1 MENTRQRRS
10 GGLRNIVTAVF
21 AVAFVASIV
30 STITAFAAA
39 NLFKIENAE
48 LSELSTTAEGSISS
62 FDEENIISN
71 VTFHKLND
79 SAKYTI
85 TLKNTD
91 TKDHIIESI
100 TDDNINPY
108 ISYEYGQHTGEQI
121 DAGSDFVFVITAK
134 YSAAITNIDQ
144 RAQVSN
150 VKFFIHFTDIEE
162 EILLVPNTGASSNT
176 GNFIR
181 FSVISL
187 LISAAGLTIASIFV
201 LKKHKKASK
210 YIVAGIVTVVA
221 IATTATVK
229 AVTVEINS
237 FTISTDVTLKDKL
250 VITYTDK
257 NGDEQELI
265 VNYGDP
271 ANIPDQ
277 NIEGYTLTGWEDEN
291 GNPVD
296 PTQPTTED
304 IKIHPIYHTHTYT
317 IKFNGNGATGS
328 MTDIAIAYNETKT
341 LPANTF
347 DLQGRTYTGWDT
359 EANGSGVH
367 YDNESEVKNL
377 TAEDNGI
384 VTLYAQWS
392 INPFHINYDGNG
404 ATSGEMATTNCEYD
418 GECVLRENAFVKTGY
433 HFVGWK
439 YNNNDYVDKANVKN
453 IVESGT
459 ITMVAQWEVN
469 HYTIIF
475 DINTDDS
482 NAAGDMAAMTNLEYD
497 HDYTLTANAFT
508 RTGYNFGGWNTE
520 IDGRNFGLT
529 DEQEFHNLTTT
540 DNVVITLYA
549 QWNPIHYTIAFHQ
562 NSDGVTGNMSS
573 QVFTYDEAKNLTQNA
588 FVKNHYKFMGW
599 TTVANGT
606 GTKYD
611 DRASIFNL
619 TTEDGATIDLYAQ
632 WKERTAY
639 LKGTVNNSWGSA
651 GDMIRSLQGY
661 STATSFSHYE
671 GEPNFDEIE
680 TKHNMAISS
689 SNFPVYTWIDGETIY
704 WWSEAETIYAH
715 EDSRNFFS
723 GLKKAETIDYS
734 GFNFSL
740 TKNLAGF
747 FRNTE
752 ALSTI
757 DLSPLAAANPTTLEE
772 MFYGSGIAS
781 VDLSPL
787 NTAQTINMKGMFNST
802 TALETVNL
810 SAINTAN
817 VTDMSYLFSNS
828 TNLKSVDFSH
838 NNLSS
843 VEDMNH
849 MFYSSK
855 KLESLNFTGV
865 NTPNLKKMSWM
876 FGGAKIANLDLSDL
890 DTGNVTHFDELFYGA
905 DVANL
910 DISGFDTHNAT
921 TFGSMFTSFNAHG
934 QVLDLSHFDT
944 TSLNGSMYEMFLG
957 TNANVI
963 DLSSFDISAER
974 AANIGMANIL
984 CISNSVETIYATEK
998 LHFHD
1003 YSSVPDTNLGVP
1015 MDHGGQSKL
1024 VGGAG
1029 STIRQLTLLGL
1040 SEYDKARIDDPDNGK
1055 PGMFAIKG
1063 ARYIRYH
1070 DNDGDTANDETN
1082 YALMTS
1088 GYLKAGDSLKKNAF
1102 TRRGFRFA
1110 GWKDA
1115 DNNEYTD
1122 EQVMADLTESKTP
1135 LELYA
1140 QWEELTA
1147 TLDTGTNVNAALRG
1161 LTAAPTAFKQFDGEN
1176 LPDFD
1181 NLAGKVNIALTSS
1194 SNTPVW
1200 AWADGDT
1207 IYWWSEAETV
1217 YMNAS
1222 TYNLFGNM
1230 STIKTINLA
1239 GLNPS
1244 NIVNATNMFIA
1255 TTSLETVT
1263 GMENWRGDNL
1273 ENAMNMF
1280 KDSGIISVSIP
1291 NLITSKATNIG
1302 NMFYNCQR
1310 LTAVDADNWDV
1321 SGAEKMSSM
1330 FYNTY
1335 ALQTIS
1341 GIEKWEGKHLQTT
1354 HEMFGRSGIETLN
1367 VGKLVTEATTDV
1379 SGMFSYSKITYLDL
1393 SDFDFSNVEN
1403 MSSMFAK
1410 MSAIESIIFP
1420 DDIDTSKVTT
1430 MATLFNDCPN
1440 LQNADVS
1447 NFDTANVKDMNAMF
1461 RFTPMLANVDVSG
1474 FDTSSLEGSIESLFS
1489 KNGTAV
1495 LDLTTFDTSRI
1506 NVMRNLF
1513 LHNTAIATIYASDD
1527 FKTELVPNQDVNSD
1541 GHNLFLG
1548 ATNLVGGAG
1557 TSYANSPNNNKE
1569 YARIDDPDNGKP
1581 GYFTIKGARYIRY
1594 NGNGADNAT
1603 PYGAMRS
1610 EYLKAG
1616 DSLTKNAFVR
1626 DGYVFTGWKD
1636 ADNNEYTDEQVMA
1649 ELIESKT
1656 PLELYA
1662 QWKVPV
1668 VDFIPAAKLRLKMTS
1683 LATND
1688 GNIKQFIPY
1697 PGTPDL
1703 DNISYEIVSTS
1714 ESDFPIYMW
1723 YDSSSNTIYYWCEW
1737 EQPRMSGALTDLF
1750 STTSN
1755 IENVDF
1761 SAIDLSGVTSTAQ
1774 LFSQKTKLKS
1784 VDFGN
1789 WGASNV
1795 TNMYRMFY
1803 YASSLETVDLSNF
1816 NTINLQGSLEGMFD
1830 HCESLKSIDFGDT
1843 FKTDNVTNMHTMF
1856 QNNTSLEELDLS
1868 SFNTGNVETMYYM
1881 FANDAALA
1889 SIDFGNNFS
1898 TENVTNMG
1906 WMFFGCNSL
1915 NTLDLSAFSSNKLTT
1930 TTAMFRFAPLQT
1942 IYATD
1947 SFNLEDIDET
1957 TIGGQMTFA
1966 NTNLIGG
1973 MGTSFATTNHK
1984 GAAYGRIDDPDNG
1997 APGYF
2002 TIKGARYI
2010 RYHDNDGDDTNDGA
2024 NYALMTSEYLK
2035 AGDSLKKNAFARSG
2049 YVFTGWKDADNN
2061 EYTDEQVMADLT
2073 ESKTPLELYAQW
2085 DAAPYTVT
2093 FNANGGEVLQSTK
2106 TVTYLQP
2113 YGELPTPV
2121 KYDYANS
2128 ILGGKYSF
2136 KEWNTEADGS
2146 GDAITS
2152 SSVHTNTNNTTLYA
2166 IWNDQFTVTIYNGE
2180 SETPTIAS
2188 YGIDDIVYLNAQN
2201 VAGKQFLY
2209 WEVDGAKK
2217 AYNKDYSMRMF
2228 QGKDLTIRAIYG
2240 SESDLE
2246 SQQPGTYISDI
2257 YRQYSDNRVVV
2268 RSYSYVPDGY
2278 EIVKAGVVATLDA
2291 DIANGTFD
2299 DQTATYPRASSVNG
2313 NSDNYYYTWSKSNVT
2328 SEQTV
2333 YVKAYLVYKDAD
2345 NVEHT
2350 IYGDL
2355 VTATL
2360 TE

>member
-1 MENTRQRRS
+1 MEKTRRR
-10 GGLRNIVTAVF
+10 GWRKQVFGLSAIIF
-21 AVAFVASIV
+21 AASFIV
-30 STITAFAAA
+30 SLVPSIRAIAEGAI
-39 NLFKIENAE
+39 FKIKSAE
-48 LSELSTTAEGSISS
+48 ITQLSSGVDGAISS
-62 FDEENIISN
+62 HDDSTIVSD
-71 VTFHKLND
+71 VTFHKLGDTATYKVVLQNTD
-79 SAKYTI
+79 SKDHVIETISDDNVNSHISYSYDKHTNETIAAGSNLDFVFEAKYTKTPNTNERQQVSKVKFSI
-85 TLKNTD
+85 RFTDIDEPEEVIVAPSTYDGLGASFVVLAISSLGLIVCAAIYIKNH
-91 TKDHIIESI
+91 KKAAKIL
-100 TDDNINPY
+100 
-108 ISYEYGQHTGEQI
+108 
-121 DAGSDFVFVITAK
+121 TAALVAALAT
-134 YSAAITNIDQ
+134 AAIT
-144 RAQVSN
+144 S
-150 VKFFIHFTDIEE
+150 VK
-162 EILLVPNTGASSNT
+162 A
-176 GNFIR
+176 
-181 FSVISL
+181 
-187 LISAAGLTIASIFV
+187 
-201 LKKHKKASK
+201 
-210 YIVAGIVTVVA
+210 
-221 IATTATVK
+221 ATVE
-229 AVTVEINS
+229 VNS
-237 FTISTDVTLKDKL
+237 FTLTTNYGFYDK
-250 VITYTDK
+250 VVVTYTDK
-257 NGDEQELI
+257 NGDERELI
-265 VNYGDP
+265 SNYNEP

-277 NIEGYTLTGWEDEN
+277 SKDGYTLTGWEDEQ

-296 PTQPTTED
+296 PTQPIAED
-304 IKIHPIYHTHTYT
+304 VKIHPIYRAHTYT
-317 IKFNGNGATGS
+317 VKFNGNGATSGEMANLA
-328 MTDIAIAYNETKT
+328 MTYDETKT
-341 LPANTF
+341 LPANAF
-347 DLQGRTYTGWDT
+347 NFPGRTYAGWDT
-359 EANGSGVH
+359 EANGSGIH
-367 YDNESEVKNL
+367 YDDQAEVKNL

-392 INPFHINYDGNG
+392 INPFHIDYDGNG

-418 GECVLRENAFVKTGY
+418 SECVLRENAFAKTGY

-439 YNNNDYVDKANVKN
+439 YSNNDYADKADVKN
-453 IVESGT
+453 IIEGGT

-469 HYTIIF
+469 HYTIVF

-482 NAAGDMAAMTNLEYD
+482 NAAGDMADMANLEYD

-540 DNVVITLYA
+540 DNAVITLYA

-573 QVFTYDEAKNLTQNA
+573 QVFTYDEEKQLTQNA
-588 FVKNHYKFMGW
+588 FVKDHYKFMGW
-599 TTVANGT
+599 TTAANGT

-611 DRASIFNL
+611 DQASIFNL

-661 STATSFSHYE
+661 SAATSFSHYE

-680 TKHNMAISS
+680 TKYNMAISS

-740 TKNLAGF
+740 TKNLTGF
-747 FRNTE
+747 FRNTA

-757 DLSPLAAANPTTLEE
+757 DLSPLAVANPTTLEE

-787 NTAQTINMKGMFNST
+787 NTTQTTNMKGMFNST
-802 TALETVNL
+802 TTLETVNL

-849 MFYSSK
+849 MFYSDK

-890 DTGNVTHFDELFYGA
+890 DTGNVTHFDELFYHA

-921 TFGSMFTSFNAHG
+921 TFGSMFTAFNAHG

-944 TSLNGSMYEMFLG
+944 TSLNGSMYEMFNG
-957 TNANVI
+957 TNASVI
-963 DLSSFDISAER
+963 DLSSFDISAVR
-974 AANIGMANIL
+974 VANIGMANIL
-984 CISNSVETIYATEK
+984 HISNSVETIYATEK

-1015 MDHGGQSKL
+1015 MDYGGQSKL

-1029 STIRQLTLLGL
+1029 STLPQLTLLGL

-1055 PGMFAIKG
+1055 PGMFTIKG
-1063 ARYIRYH
+1063 ARYIRYNGNGA
-1070 DNDGDTANDETN
+1070 DNATPYGA
-1082 YALMTS
+1082 MTS
-1088 GYLKAGDSLKKNAF
+1088 EYLKAGDSLKKNAF
-1102 TRRGFRFA
+1102 TRRGFRFN

-1115 DNNEYTD
+1115 DDNEYTD
-1122 EQVMADLTESKTP
+1122 EQAMTDLTESKTP

-1147 TLDTGTNVNAALRG
+1147 TLNAGANVNAALRG
-1161 LTAAPTAFKQFDGEN
+1161 LTAAPTTFKHFDGEN

-1230 STIKTINLA
+1230 STIKTIDLA
-1239 GLNPS
+1239 GLDS
-1244 NIVNATNMFIA
+1244 SSIVNATNMFIA

-1291 NLITSKATNIG
+1291 NLMTSKATNIG

-1354 HEMFGRSGIETLN
+1354 HEMFGHSGIETLN

-1403 MSSMFAK
+1403 MFNMFAK

-1420 DDIDTSKVTT
+1420 DDINTSRATT
-1430 MATLFNDCPN
+1430 MAGLFNDCPN

-1447 NFDTANVKDMNAMF
+1447 NFDTANVKDMNGMF

-1474 FDTSSLEGSIESLFS
+1474 FDTSSLEGAIESMFS

-1513 LHNTAIATIYASDD
+1513 LSNTAITTIYASDD

-1541 GHNLFLG
+1541 GHNLFKG

-1569 YARIDDPDNGKP
+1569 YARIDDPDNGEP

-1616 DSLTKNAFVR
+1616 DSLKKNAFVR
-1626 DGYVFTGWKD
+1626 DGYIFTGWKD
-1636 ADNNEYTDEQVMA
+1636 ADNNDYTDEQVMA
-1649 ELIESKT
+1649 GLVESKT

-1662 QWKVPV
+1662 QW
-1668 VDFIPAAKLRLKMTS
+1668 
-1683 LATND
+1683 
-1688 GNIKQFIPY
+1688 G
-1697 PGTPDL
+1697 
-1703 DNISYEIVSTS
+1703 
-1714 ESDFPIYMW
+1714 
-1723 YDSSSNTIYYWCEW
+1723 
-1737 EQPRMSGALTDLF
+1737 
-1750 STTSN
+1750 
-1755 IENVDF
+1755 
-1761 SAIDLSGVTSTAQ
+1761 
-1774 LFSQKTKLKS
+1774 
-1784 VDFGN
+1784 
-1789 WGASNV
+1789 
-1795 TNMYRMFY
+1795 
-1803 YASSLETVDLSNF
+1803 
-1816 NTINLQGSLEGMFD
+1816 
-1830 HCESLKSIDFGDT
+1830 
-1843 FKTDNVTNMHTMF
+1843 
-1856 QNNTSLEELDLS
+1856 
-1868 SFNTGNVETMYYM
+1868 
-1881 FANDAALA
+1881 
-1889 SIDFGNNFS
+1889 
-1898 TENVTNMG
+1898 
-1906 WMFFGCNSL
+1906 
-1915 NTLDLSAFSSNKLTT
+1915 
-1930 TTAMFRFAPLQT
+1930 
-1942 IYATD
+1942 
-1947 SFNLEDIDET
+1947 
-1957 TIGGQMTFA
+1957 
-1966 NTNLIGG
+1966 
-1973 MGTSFATTNHK
+1973 
-1984 GAAYGRIDDPDNG
+1984 
-1997 APGYF
+1997 
-2002 TIKGARYI
+2002 
-2010 RYHDNDGDDTNDGA
+2010 
-2024 NYALMTSEYLK
+2024 
-2035 AGDSLKKNAFARSG
+2035 
-2049 YVFTGWKDADNN
+2049 
-2061 EYTDEQVMADLT
+2061 
-2073 ESKTPLELYAQW
+2073 
-2085 DAAPYTVT
+2085 AAPYTVT
-2093 FNANGGEVLQSTK
+2093 LNANGGEVLQSAK

-2121 KYDYANS
+2121 RYDFDTASS
-2128 ILGGKYSF
+2128 ILSGKYEF
-2136 KEWNTEADGS
+2136 KEWNTKADGT
-2146 GDAITS
+2146 GDTITS
-2152 SSVHTNTNNTTLYA
+2152 GSIYANAGDTTLYA
-2166 IWNDQFTVTIYNGE
+2166 IWNDRFTVTIYNGE

-2188 YGIDDIVYLNAQN
+2188 YGIDDEVELNAQN

-2217 AYNKDYSMRMF
+2217 SYSEHYSMHMF

-2246 SQQPGTYISDI
+2246 SRQPDTYISDI
-2257 YRQYSDNRVVV
+2257 YRQYSNNKIVV
-2268 RSYSYVPDGY
+2268 RSYSYVPDEY
-2278 EIVKAGVVATLDA
+2278 EIVKSGVIATLDA
-2291 DIANGTFD
+2291 NIANGTFD
-2299 DQTATYPRASSVNG
+2299 DQTATYVRPDEDND
-2313 NSDNYYYTWSKSNVT
+2313 NIDDYNYYFTWSKSNVI

-2333 YVKAYLVYKDAD
+2333 YVKAYLKYKDAD
-2345 NVEHT
+2345 GVEHT
-2350 IYGDL
+2350 IYGDM